1 MQRRKYDAAFKA
13 GAALELVKGL
23 KTVNEVAADFGV
35 HPMMVAKWKKQ
46 LLEGLPGIFTSA
58 KGSAVGRDRETEG
71 LIASLYQKIGQLE
84 VEREWL
90 KKTWNALSEI
100 GER

>member
-1 MQRRKYDAAFKA
+1 MAMQRKKYDAAFKA
-13 GAALELVKGL
+13 RVALELAKGL

-35 HPMMVAKWKKQ
+35 HPMMITKWKKQ
-46 LLEGLPGIFTSA
+46 LIEGLPGIFSSP
-58 KGSAVGRDRETEG
+58 KGSAGGRDRETEG

-90 KKTWNALSEI
+90 KKKSAMLPP
-100 GER
+100 R